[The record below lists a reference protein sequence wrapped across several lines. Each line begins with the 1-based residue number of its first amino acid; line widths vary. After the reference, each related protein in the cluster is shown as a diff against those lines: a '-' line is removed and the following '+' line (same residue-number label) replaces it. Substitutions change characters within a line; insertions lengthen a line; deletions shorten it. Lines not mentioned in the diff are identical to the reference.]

1 MRKLWSVILMLA
13 LSGAT
18 FAEELKRPEVTA
30 IRLPD
35 GAITIDGFDCDWQ
48 AAGDALARCRA
59 SSADKANISSA
70 APQRGDWTGPDD
82 CSLAVW
88 LATDSQH
95 FYILGDVRDQLLT
108 NTSSVAMPFFGDDF
122 EIFIDASPAESRFA
136 QTKSENFRQLIFVP
150 AYINPEWP
158 QALIWES
165 GANPGVAAASR
176 LRPWGYTIEIKVP
189 KALFPN
195 WKQNPNMDSIGFDVM
210 IADADA
216 PGVDAVHP
224 AIKCALH
231 LLQPGSHFMCPA
243 RLSLAK
249 LETQPVQLADVQQ
262 AAPPAADLLVEALKA
277 ATPETAA
284 ALAQQALDY
293 LPTDQ
298 AGKVADA
305 AFVCTQ
311 KSVQRAGLFIYAQR
325 PQLPAPLPA
334 LVAMLEPG
342 QSNYGSFTDHDL
354 RQYAMIALARRGK
367 LPTDK
372 FFGFYTRVEASPV
385 RLTYVWSLGANANRG
400 IVPEL
405 CKLLY
410 DGNLRVRMMAAL
422 ALGALGDPAAIPP
435 LQEMAANDP
444 HHYGQNQ
451 ASLAIKQLQKL
462 GTVTYFE
469 T

>member
-1 MRKLWSVILMLA
+1 MTMRKLCCTILMLLVGGAA
-13 LSGAT
+13 L
-18 FAEELKRPEVTA
+18 AEEPKRPEVTA
-30 IRLPD
+30 IRVPD
-35 GAITIDGFDCDWQ
+35 GAITVDGFDADWQ
-48 AAGDALARCRA
+48 GAGDALARCRA
-59 SSADKANISSA
+59 SCADKANLGSVMS
-70 APQRGDWTGPDD
+70 QRGEWSGPDD

-95 FYILGDVRDQLLT
+95 FYVLGDVRDQILT

-122 EIFIDASPAESRFA
+122 EIFIDASPPAARFA

-150 AYINPEWP
+150 AYVNPEWP
-158 QALIWES
+158 QTLIWE
-165 GANPGVAAASR
+165 AATNPGVTAASR
-176 LRPWGYTIEIKVP
+176 LRPWGYTIEIRVP
-189 KALFPN
+189 KALFPH
-195 WKQNPNMDSIGFDVM
+195 WKQNPDMDSIGFDVM
-210 IADADA
+210 LADADA

-224 AIKCALH
+224 AIKCAFH
-231 LLQPGSHFMCPA
+231 LLQVGSHFMGPA

-262 AAPPAADLLVEALKA
+262 AAPPAADQLVEALKA
-277 ATPETAA
+277 ATTETAES
-284 ALAQQALDY
+284 LAQHVLDY

-305 AFVCTQ
+305 AFACAQ
-311 KSVQRAGLFIYAQR
+311 KPVKRAGLFIYAQR
-325 PQLPAPLPA
+325 PQLPAPAPA

-342 QSNYGSFTDHDL
+342 ASNYGSFSDHDL

-367 LPTDK
+367 LPVDR
-372 FFGFYTRVEASPV
+372 FFGFYTRVDAPPV
-385 RLTYVWSLGANANRG
+385 RLTYVWALGVNANRA

-422 ALGALGDPAAIPP
+422 SLSALGDPAAIAP

-451 ASLAIKQLQKL
+451 ASLAIKQLQAK
-462 GTVTYFE
+462 
-469 T
+469 